1 MHSPAFFY
9 CIASFGLFLILAGC
23 PNKDE
28 SVQVPTMTPAQEE
41 AASEA
46 PGAAAGEPQMNRA
59 LAIHREFVTAFSET
73 LKDGDTEEAL
83 RERMDLADRTRLNGM
98 MLRADL
104 SDPDAAA
111 FLVRFTDL
119 LQRYIDLAA
128 RHLVTLDEVSGLHAR
143 GKEMQARI
151 AALPDKDKPQAT
163 KEFNAV
169 VDRHNS
175 LVQGLLAQERKD
187 LEALGNE
194 LLELR

>member
-1 MHSPAFFY
+1 MRRPAVY
-9 CIASFGLFLILAGC
+9 CLMACIGLFLLLSGC
-23 PNKDE
+23 SKQEEPAA
-28 SVQVPTMTPAQEE
+28 VPAQTTESGQQAPE
-41 AASEA
+41 TPQAAKD
-46 PGAAAGEPQMNRA
+46 PQMNRA
-59 LAIHREFVTAFSET
+59 LAVHREFVTAFSET

>member
-1 MHSPAFFY
+1 
-9 CIASFGLFLILAGC
+9 
-23 PNKDE
+23 
-28 SVQVPTMTPAQEE
+28 
-41 AASEA
+41 
-46 PGAAAGEPQMNRA
+46 MNRA
-59 LAIHREFVTAFSET
+59 LAVHREFVTAFSET

-98 MLRADL
+98 MLRSDL
-104 SDPDAAA
+104 SDPDAGA

>member
-1 MHSPAFFY
+1 MHRPAFFY

-41 AASEA
+41 ASSAA
-46 PGAAAGEPQMNRA
+46 PGVAAGEPQMNRV
-59 LAIHREFVTAFSET
+59 LAVHREFVTAFSET

-98 MLRADL
+98 MLRSDL
-104 SDPDAAA
+104 SDPDAGA